1 MTASPRPSADR
12 GSILLIKRL
21 PWPGLLAFLLA
32 LGLTALL
39 YRNAVEAERINTRL
53 DFEQAATIRIHA
65 LQTEVAQTIELL
77 DLVSRHLELTR
88 GGDLQGFQ
96 HFLSPLLAQ
105 HPYLQSIGY
114 TPRVS
119 AAERPEFE
127 RQARADY
134 SDFTISEAVQPG
146 VFKPASE
153 RAEYFP
159 FRYAEPLADNR
170 QAIGFD
176 VATEIRANEGSPRHA
191 AIGEAMTR
199 NAVAVSAPVTL
210 VLKKSSGTLGVL
222 AFSPLYRDGVR
233 DRAHLFG
240 FAVQVIRVGKMLA
253 WSQRTANERG
263 WKEVDLFLR
272 DVSGPAPVAMEGQL
286 PATLPELQHS
296 ETIAIPGNRQWQV
309 TVLPVPGSFSLAPG
323 KGALSLLSAG
333 LVLALLVGLLVQIQ
347 ADQARII
354 QRQVKA
360 RTTDLAE
367 ANAKLVDEVGRR
379 KDSEAR
385 LKKISALQKSVLA
398 NAGYAIIA
406 TDNDGIIQ
414 VFNPAAERILGYS
427 AEAVVNRQRPSLF
440 HTPGQVPDKSGE
452 HFRAIVAPLAHLP
465 PGAAYDQEL
474 CYWTQDGREI
484 PIMLSLSAM
493 LDDDGKQVGYMGIS
507 HDISSQKAAETRITR
522 LAHYDPLTEL
532 PNRLFLRE
540 ELGHAIAAAK
550 RNRQQL
556 GIMFVDLDRFKN
568 INDSLGHFVGDAL
581 LQAIA
586 NRLRNCLREG
596 DLVARMGGD
605 EFVILL
611 NPLEQVDRAAE
622 VAVRVQGQISAP
634 VTIGEHLLTV
644 TPSIGI
650 ALYPEDGEDSDSLI
664 QNADTAM
671 YSAKEQG
678 RNGYRFFTRY
688 MNERVSSRLAVESSI
703 RRALKESLFVLHYQP
718 QYDAASGALIGA
730 EALIRMQGEGGAIA
744 PGEFIP
750 VAEESGLIMP
760 IGEWVLHEAARQ
772 NKAWLDAGLK
782 AVPIAVNASARQFEQ
797 ADFADRVQAT
807 LHDIGLPPELLEIEL
822 TESALMHSVDRALEA
837 LHALKAQ
844 GLRIAIDDFGTGF
857 SSLAYLRRFPIDRLK
872 IDRSFVKDL
881 AHDGDGNSIVQAI
894 ISLAHDLH
902 LEVIAEGVESTEQ
915 AELLRRWHC
924 NSFQG
929 YLLGRPIAAEDFAA
943 LLALTAT
950 V

>member
-1 MTASPRPSADR
+1 
-12 GSILLIKRL
+12 LLAKRL
-21 PWPGLLAFLLA
+21 PWPGLLAFLAA
-32 LGLTALL
+32 LGLTVAL
-39 YRNAVEAERINTRL
+39 YQNAVETERSNTRR
-53 DFEQAATIRIHA
+53 DFDQAATGRVHA
-65 LQTEVAQTIELL
+65 LQTEVAQTMELL

-96 HFLSPLLAQ
+96 HFLSPLLAR
-105 HPYLQSIGY
+105 HPYLQSVGY
-114 TPRVS
+114 TPRVT
-119 AAERPEFE
+119 AAERSDFE
-127 RQARADY
+127 RRARADY
-134 SDFTISEAVQPG
+134 PDFTINEAAQPG
-146 VFKPASE
+146 VFTPARE

-170 QAIGFD
+170 PAIGFD
-176 VATEIRANEGSPRHA
+176 VATEIRANEGTPRHDA
-191 AIGEAMTR
+191 MNEALSR

-210 VLKKSSGTLGVL
+210 VLKKASGSVGVL

-240 FAVQVIRVGKMLA
+240 FAVQVIRVGKMLDWA
-253 WSQRTANERG
+253 QRTSSERDG
-263 WKEVDLFLR
+263 KEVTLFLR
-272 DVSGPAPVAMEGQL
+272 DISGATPVAMEGTL
-286 PATLPELQHS
+286 PATLPELHYNA
-296 ETIAIPGNRQWQV
+296 TIAIPGNRQWQA

-333 LVLALLVGLLVQIQ
+333 LVLSLLLGQLVQIQ
-347 ADQARII
+347 ADKAYSIR
-354 QRQVKA
+354 RQVKA
-360 RTTDLAE
+360 RTADLAE
-367 ANAKLVDEVGRR
+367 ANAKLREEIGRR

-385 LKKISALQKSVLA
+385 LKKVSALQKSVLA

-406 TDNDGIIQ
+406 TDNDGLIQ

-440 HTPGQVPDKSGE
+440 HTPGQAPDNDGE
-452 HFRAIVAPLAHLP
+452 RFRAVVAPLADLP

-474 CYWTQDGREI
+474 SYWTRDGREI
-484 PIMLSLSAM
+484 PVMLSLSAM
-493 LDDDGKQVGYMGIS
+493 LDEDGKQVGYMGIS
-507 HDISSQKAAETRITR
+507 HDISTQKAAETRITR
-522 LAHYDPLTEL
+522 LAHYDPLTDL

-550 RNRQQL
+550 RARQQL

-586 NRLRNCLREG
+586 NRLRNSLREG

-611 NPLEQVDRAAE
+611 NPLEQLDRAAE
-622 VAVRVQGQISAP
+622 VAVRIQNQISAP

-688 MNERVSSRLAVESSI
+688 MNERVSSRLAVESRI

-718 QYDAASGALIGA
+718 QYAAASGALIGA
-730 EALIRMQGEGGAIA
+730 EALIRMQGEEGAIP

-750 VAEESGLIMP
+750 VAEDSGLIMP
-760 IGEWVLHEAARQ
+760 IGDWVLREAARQ

-797 ADFADRVQAT
+797 PDFADRVQAT
-807 LHDIGLPPELLEIEL
+807 LREVGLAPELLEIEL
-822 TESALMHSVDRALEA
+822 TESALMHSVDRALET

-872 IDRSFVKDL
+872 IDRSFVADM
-881 AHDGDGNSIVQAI
+881 ARDGDGNAIVQAI
-894 ISLAHDLH
+894 IGLAHDLH

-915 AELLRRWHC
+915 AELLRRWRC

-943 LLALTAT
+943 LLALKASA
-950 V
+950 